1 MMAGNDTDVIPRPRS
16 GKARPRPW
24 SPVVLPSV
32 MAAGGA
38 AFAVLTALDGSLA
51 WRAARVIAVLA
62 VTALAVGFTRRTGQ
76 ACRGATALLLGT
88 AGTVAGAGIASAHLA
103 KAGLD
108 AAAVLAV
115 LVLATGLLLLGWGV
129 VGLVR
134 ATPGW
139 WRLLAAPAALA
150 LLEFVLLPLT
160 VAVNAT
166 SRPPGPLGAATPA
179 HNGFA
184 YQDVAFS
191 TADGV
196 RLSAWYIPARNGA
209 AVVLLPGAGETRTAM
224 LGQAAVLARHGYG
237 ALLVDTRGH
246 GRSAGHAMDF
256 GWWGGRDLGA
266 AATFLARQPGVQG
279 GKIAV
284 LGESMGGEQAL
295 AAAGADPRI
304 RAVVAEGAEGQQL
317 ADRGWR
323 PRDITGI
330 LDRGME
336 WVQYTAAGLLSGA
349 PRPMSIPD
357 AIRAAAPRPV
367 LIIAGGASGDEPAA
381 ARWFQAASP
390 ATVQAW
396 IVPGA
401 GHTQGL
407 ATAPRV
413 WEARVTGFLDAALGP

>member
-1 MMAGNDTDVIPRPRS
+1 
-16 GKARPRPW
+16 
-24 SPVVLPSV
+24 VLPSV

-38 AFAVLTALDGSLA
+38 AFAVLTGLDGSPA
-51 WRAARVIAVLA
+51 WRLARVLAVVT
-62 VTALAVGFTRRTGQ
+62 VTALAVWFTHRTERAGL
-76 ACRGATALLLGT
+76 GATALLLGIVGT
-88 AGTVAGAGIASAHLA
+88 AAGAGIATAHLA

-115 LVLATGLLLLGWGV
+115 IVLATSLLLVGWGSAA
-129 VGLVR
+129 LVR
-134 ATPGW
+134 AIPGW
-139 WRLLAAPAALA
+139 WRLLAVPTAVA

-160 VAVNAT
+160 VAANAT

-179 HNGFA
+179 SYGFA

-191 TADGV
+191 TADGM
-196 RLSAWYIPARNGA
+196 RLSAWYIPARTDA
-209 AVVLLPGAGETRTAM
+209 AVVLLPGAGETRTAV

-237 ALLVDTRGH
+237 ALLADTRGH
-246 GRSAGHAMDF
+246 GRSSGHAMDF
-256 GWWGGRDLGA
+256 GWWGDLDLA
-266 AATFLARQPGVQG
+266 AAVSFLARQPGIQA

-295 AAAGADPRI
+295 AAAGSDPRV

-323 PRDITGI
+323 PHDITGI

-357 AIRAAAPRPV
+357 SIRAAAPRPM
-367 LIIAGGASGDEPAA
+367 LIIAGGASAGEPDA

-390 ATVQAW
+390 ATVQVW
-396 IVPGA
+396 IVPDA

-407 ATAPRV
+407 ATAPRA
-413 WEARVTGFLDAALGP
+413 WEAHVIAFLNAALKPHVLLWA